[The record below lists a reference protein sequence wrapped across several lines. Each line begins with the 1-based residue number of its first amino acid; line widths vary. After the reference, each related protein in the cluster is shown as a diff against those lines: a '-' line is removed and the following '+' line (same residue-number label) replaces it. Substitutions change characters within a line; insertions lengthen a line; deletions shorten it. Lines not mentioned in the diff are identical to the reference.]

1 MEKNIV
7 NLIHVNKA
15 EFVEDAN
22 IPTLKLLDEDG
33 NVYGYLMPFRGYRFQ
48 VAGNVEG
55 SGDHGSSEVVGLAN
69 IVTGKYSGRDTAKN
83 PALSVWA
90 SNSSDLVVSILEA
103 FAWNALDEYTGHDAR
118 IAEVYA
124 DDNNR
129 SVAYVCRNF
138 EMREKVH
145 SLAKQTVAWI
155 NSLL

>member
-55 SGDHGSSEVVGLAN
+55 SGDHGSSEVLGLAN
-69 IVTGKYSGRDTAKN
+69 IVSASFAGRSDAKN
-83 PALSVWA
+83 PDLSVWA
-90 SNSSDLVVSILEA
+90 SNSSDIRVSLLEA
-103 FAWNALDEYTGHDAR
+103 LAWNALDEYTGHDAR
-118 IAEVYA
+118 IAEEYA

-145 SLAKQTVAWI
+145 ELAKQSVKWI